1 MAGAKEVLSLVIL
14 ISALM
19 DVAFVR
25 LGFHIRS
32 QRGFCLRSLSEGG
45 ALEMLGL
52 KGQSSPEL
60 RELQQAFR
68 RQALEMHPDRGGS
81 AEAFRQLL
89 EAYTFLRRSLRRG
102 LQERGKRLKEGR
114 EKWKKWEEEVEGGQE
129 LAQEGD
135 IVYWRNAQ
143 GEPWQVV
150 LSPFPKMSTMQLSS
164 FEVSQPEESMDDVL
178 D

>member
-1 MAGAKEVLSLVIL
+1 
-14 ISALM
+14 
-19 DVAFVR
+19 
-25 LGFHIRS
+25 
-32 QRGFCLRSLSEGG
+32 
-45 ALEMLGL
+45 MLGL

-143 GEPWQVV
+143 GEPWQVALV
-150 LSPFPKMSTMQLSS
+150 LAVQVVYEPSSGPHGWIYLQSLIQTSDGTFDADEEAEMEQVEPVSLDGVNWAFASSEEVGEHAWRVSP
-164 FEVSQPEESMDDVL
+164 PEYL
-178 D
+178 PP

>member
-1 MAGAKEVLSLVIL
+1 
-14 ISALM
+14 
-19 DVAFVR
+19 
-25 LGFHIRS
+25 
-32 QRGFCLRSLSEGG
+32 
-45 ALEMLGL
+45 
-52 KGQSSPEL
+52 
-60 RELQQAFR
+60 
-68 RQALEMHPDRGGS
+68 MHPDRGGS

-143 GEPWQVV
+143 GEPWQVALV
-150 LSPFPKMSTMQLSS
+150 LAVQVVYEPSSGPHGWIYLQSLIQTSDGTFDADEEAEMEQVEPVSLDGVNWAFASSEEVGEHAWRVSP
-164 FEVSQPEESMDDVL
+164 PEYL
-178 D
+178 PP